1 MTDYEF
7 IGRVFVFLGS
17 FWMVLMMALGLLKLA
32 WVVFKEVVGWPRI
45 FVALKL
51 LRDSEQGEKP

>member
-7 IGRVFVFLGS
+7 IGRVFVFLG
-17 FWMVLMMALGLLKLA
+17 ALLLALTMITGLLKLA